1 MSSAALGGALLRE
14 GLALLGTVGAPLL
27 LGLLAVGLVVG
38 VLQAA
43 TQVNDP
49 AVGFL
54 PRLVAAILLCVLLGG
69 WMMERMAGFLV
80 HALQRMA
87 ERPF

>member
-1 MSSAALGGALLRE
+1 MGEPGALLRE
-14 GLALLGTVGAPLL
+14 GLLVLASVGGPVLLALLL
-27 LGLLAVGLVVG
+27 VGLVVG

-54 PRLVAAILLCVLLGG
+54 PRAAAGLAVVWLAGS
-69 WMMERMAGFLV
+69 WMMERLSGFLGTALTRMAG
-80 HALQRMA
+80 
-87 ERPF
+87 P

>member
-1 MSSAALGGALLRE
+1 VTPETGGLLRE
-14 GLALLGTVGAPLL
+14 GLLVLASVGGPVLLA
-27 LGLLAVGLVVG
+27 LLAVGLAMG

-54 PRLVAAILLCVLLGG
+54 PRAAAGVAVCWLAGS
-69 WMMERMAGFLV
+69 WMMERLAGFLAQ
-80 HALQRMA
+80 ALARMA
-87 ERPF
+87 GH

>member
-1 MSSAALGGALLRE
+1 MGEPGPLLRE
-14 GLALLGTVGAPLL
+14 GLLVLASVGGPVLLA
-27 LGLLAVGLVVG
+27 LLAVGLVVG

-54 PRLVAAILLCVLLGG
+54 PRATAGLAVVWLAGS
-69 WMMERMAGFLV
+69 WMMERLSGFLGQALTRMAG
-80 HALQRMA
+80 
-87 ERPF
+87 P

>member
-1 MSSAALGGALLRE
+1 MSPEAGGLLRE
-14 GLALLGTVGAPLL
+14 GLLVLASVGGPVLLA
-27 LGLLAVGLVVG
+27 LLAVGLVMG

-54 PRLVAAILLCVLLGG
+54 PRAAAGVAVCWLAGS
-69 WMMERMAGFLV
+69 WMMERLAGFLGQ
-80 HALQRMA
+80 ALTRMA
-87 ERPF
+87 GH

>member
-1 MSSAALGGALLRE
+1 VTPETGGLLRE
-14 GLALLGTVGAPLL
+14 GLLVLASVGGPVLLA
-27 LGLLAVGLVVG
+27 LLAVGLVMG

-54 PRLVAAILLCVLLGG
+54 PRAAAGVAVCWVAGS
-69 WMMERMAGFLV
+69 WMMERLAGFLV
-80 HALQRMA
+80 QALTRMA
-87 ERPF
+87 SH

>member
-1 MSSAALGGALLRE
+1 MTVELPGALLRD
-14 GLALLGTVGAPLL
+14 ALLVLASVGGPVFAVILV
-27 LGLLAVGLVVG
+27 VGLVMG

-54 PRLVAAILLCVLLGG
+54 PRAAAAVAVVWLLGG
-69 WMMERMAGFLV
+69 WIMERLSGFLGQSIARMAG
-80 HALQRMA
+80 R
-87 ERPF
+87 